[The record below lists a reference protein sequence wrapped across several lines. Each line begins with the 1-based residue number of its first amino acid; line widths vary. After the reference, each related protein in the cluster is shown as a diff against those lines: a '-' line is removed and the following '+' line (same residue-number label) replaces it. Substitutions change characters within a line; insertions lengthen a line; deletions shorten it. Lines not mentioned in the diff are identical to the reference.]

1 MVTKAHDTET
11 AIVQISTAAHKAG
24 AAWDEPQDELMD
36 TAYLF
41 WFKRIAIALALAWI
55 VGVGYMQFSDVISDY
70 GLGSA
75 SYQRGASECEGSYAS
90 RYDCKSSIL
99 IAGENQAF
107 FSWLMKFVI
116 VFLPPIGLG
125 RLYAAVRRRHEA
137 EIAQAARRR
146 AMKRRDEAET
156 A

>member
-1 MVTKAHDTET
+1 
-11 AIVQISTAAHKAG
+11 
-24 AAWDEPQDELMD
+24 MD

-41 WFKRIAIALALAWI
+41 WFKRIAIAVAFAW
-55 VGVGYMQFSDVISDY
+55 VLGVGWVQFSDVFTDY
-70 GLGSA
+70 GLGSS
-75 SYQRGASECEGSYAS
+75 SYQRGSSECEGSYSS
-90 RYDCKSSIL
+90 RYDCKSSLL
-99 IAGENQAF
+99 IAGENAAF
-107 FSWLMKFVI
+107 FSWMMKFLI

-146 AMKRRDEAET
+146 AMKRRNEAET

>member
-1 MVTKAHDTET
+1 
-11 AIVQISTAAHKAG
+11 
-24 AAWDEPQDELMD
+24 MD

-41 WFKRIAIALALAWI
+41 WFKRIAIAVAFVWLA
-55 VGVGYMQFSDVISDY
+55 GVGWLQFSEAVGDF
-70 GLGSA
+70 GLKSA
-75 SYQRGASECEGSYAS
+75 SYQRGSSECEGSYAS

-107 FSWLMKFVI
+107 FSWLLKFAI

-125 RLYAAVRRRHEA
+125 YLYGAVRRRHEA

-146 AMKRRDEAET
+146 ALKRRSAET

>member
-1 MVTKAHDTET
+1 
-11 AIVQISTAAHKAG
+11 
-24 AAWDEPQDELMD
+24 MD

-41 WFKRIAIALALAWI
+41 WFKRIAIALAFVWLA
-55 VGVGYMQFSDVISDY
+55 GVGWLQFSEAIGDY
-70 GLGSA
+70 GLKSA
-75 SYQRGASECEGSYAS
+75 TYQRGSSECEGSYAN

-107 FSWLMKFVI
+107 FSWLLKFAI

-125 RLYAAVRRRHEA
+125 YLYGAVRRRHEA
-137 EIAQAARRR
+137 DIAQAARRR
-146 AMKRRDEAET
+146 ALKRRSAET

>member
-1 MVTKAHDTET
+1 
-11 AIVQISTAAHKAG
+11 
-24 AAWDEPQDELMD
+24 MD

-41 WFKRIAIALALAWI
+41 WFKRIAMVLAFAWI
-55 VGVGYMQFSDVISDY
+55 VGVGWLQFSEAIGDY
-70 GLGSA
+70 GLKST
-75 SYQRGASECEGSYAS
+75 SYQRGAAECEGSYAR

-99 IAGENQAF
+99 ISGENAAF
-107 FSWLMKFVI
+107 FTWLLKFVM

-125 RLYAAVRRRHEA
+125 FLYGAVRRRHEA

-146 AMKRRDEAET
+146 AMARRSEAPT

>member
-1 MVTKAHDTET
+1 
-11 AIVQISTAAHKAG
+11 
-24 AAWDEPQDELMD
+24 MD

-41 WFKRIAIALALAWI
+41 WFKRIAIALALALPN
-55 VGVGYMQFSDVISDY
+55 

-107 FSWLMKFVI
+107 FSWMLKIVI

-125 RLYAAVRRRHEA
+125 RLYAALRRRHEA

-146 AMKRRDEAET
+146 AMKRRDEAEET

>member
-1 MVTKAHDTET
+1 
-11 AIVQISTAAHKAG
+11 
-24 AAWDEPQDELMD
+24 MD

-41 WFKRIAIALALAWI
+41 WFKRIAIALALVWLAV
-55 VGVGYMQFSDVISDY
+55 VGWLQFSDAIGDY
-70 GLGSA
+70 GVGSTT
-75 SYQRGASECEGSYAS
+75 YQRGASECEGSYSS

-107 FSWLMKFVI
+107 FSWLFKFMI
-116 VFLPPIGLG
+116 VFLPPIGLAY
-125 RLYAAVRRRHEA
+125 LYSAVRRRHEA

-146 AMKRRDEAET
+146 ALKRRNDAET

>member
-1 MVTKAHDTET
+1 
-11 AIVQISTAAHKAG
+11 
-24 AAWDEPQDELMD
+24 MD

-55 VGVGYMQFSDVISDY
+55 AGVGWLQFSDTFTDY
-70 GLGSA
+70 GLGST
-75 SYQRGASECEGSYAS
+75 SYQRGASECEGSYSS

-99 IAGENQAF
+99 ISGENQAF
-107 FSWLMKFVI
+107 FDWMMKLII

-146 AMKRRDEAET
+146 AMKRRSEAET